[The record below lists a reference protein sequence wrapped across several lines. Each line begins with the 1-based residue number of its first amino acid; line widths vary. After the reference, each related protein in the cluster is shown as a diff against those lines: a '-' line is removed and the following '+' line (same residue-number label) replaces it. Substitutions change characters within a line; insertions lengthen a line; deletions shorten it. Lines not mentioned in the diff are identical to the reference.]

1 MALPIIY
8 QDEHIVA
15 IHKPSGLLV
24 HRSMLDRHETRFAVQ
39 LLRDQL
45 GRRVYPAHRL
55 DKGTSGLLLFGLSP
69 ETGRALSMSFEQQH
83 VHKRYHAVVRGWPDT
98 EGVIDHALA
107 KQLDESEI
115 RAGAAQGPIQDA
127 LTQYRTLAACTQPWR
142 IDKYPESRYA
152 LVELNPITGR
162 RHQLRRHLKHISHPI
177 IGDATYGKGQH
188 NRKFAE
194 EFSVNRL
201 LLACSE
207 MQFPHPVSGAALT
220 LHCPWADD
228 FSLVLA
234 KLGLAAAAAD
244 YPAR

>member
-1 MALPIIY
+1 MALPIVY
-8 QDEHIVA
+8 QDEQMVA

-69 ETGRALSMSFEQQH
+69 ETGRALSIAFEHQQ
-83 VHKRYHAVVRGWPDT
+83 VHKRYHAIVRGWPDAAG
-98 EGVIDHALA
+98 EIDHALA
-107 KQLDESEI
+107 KQLDESGI
-115 RAGAAQGPIQDA
+115 RAGAPQGPIQDA
-127 LTQYRTLAACTQPWR
+127 VTHYRTLATTTLPWQ

-152 LVELNPITGR
+152 LVELTPITGR
-162 RHQLRRHLKHISHPI
+162 RHQLRRHMKHISHPI

-194 EFSVNRL
+194 EFGIARL

-207 MQFPHPVSGAALT
+207 MRFPHPVTGLEM
-220 LHCPWADD
+220 
-228 FSLVLA
+228 
-234 KLGLAAAAAD
+234 KLECGLADEFAAV
-244 YPAR
+244 ARGCGLMSALD